1 MLNVSINVA
10 IINYIMWNDELFINE
25 EWDDEQHFVIDCNK
39 KTQIITNLFKKYIK
53 EVYQCFTEDLTLQK
67 LQCIIN
73 PQEVMPSVYNF
84 IKTNR
89 YN

>member
-39 KTQIITNLFKKYIK
+39 KTQIITI
-53 EVYQCFTEDLTLQK
+53 C
-67 LQCIIN
+67 
-73 PQEVMPSVYNF
+73 QEKAF
-84 IKTNR
+84 QEIQI
-89 YN
+89 